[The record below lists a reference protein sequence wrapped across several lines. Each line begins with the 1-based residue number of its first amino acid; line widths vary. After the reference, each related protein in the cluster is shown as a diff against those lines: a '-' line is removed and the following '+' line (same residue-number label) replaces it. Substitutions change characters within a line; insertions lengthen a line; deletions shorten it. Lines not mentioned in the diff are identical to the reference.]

1 MSWTLFSLKQLRDGP
16 VASITLVLFT
26 LVTCAVFAATPRL
39 LVSEADLT
47 LRSALAESPV
57 DVRGLQVIVEGR
69 IAPLD
74 EPLGLVKL
82 TGQRLESMFPAA
94 VEACVGQRSFV
105 VDTPRFVMPSSVV
118 DGATL
123 RLRFDPYAASG
134 LRIVAGRLPSGIA
147 TRQADGLPLFEVALS
162 RESAHVLRV
171 SPGSRF
177 TMSLDATDI
186 LAMRQTG
193 SIEVVVVGLYDV
205 IDPSANGWFND
216 PSLARANSRSIAPP
230 VSIDDAT
237 AYASPNAYAGFIGA
251 SFSVPLRYTWRF
263 SIAPGRLSA
272 TAAPAIE
279 DGLKRMESL
288 FPASA
293 ISSASGS
300 GALRTGLL
308 QLLRDETT
316 AWSSVAAVLSMF
328 TVGAGS
334 VAALALMLVA
344 VVAGRSRRRS
354 VAVLRNRGASR
365 SHVIVSTVTDGI
377 VLALPAAVAG
387 AALAVAAVP
396 AGDVGSSS
404 SLAAAIALVTVAVYA
419 ASARAGSGDGSWADP
434 AGVRRAAVPDA
445 ARRRAVLEI
454 LAFAIAALAVFELRS
469 RGIASLAGEGAAPDP
484 WIAAAPALVAFAA
497 SLGAI
502 RLFPIVLRLLAAA
515 ASRGRGLVVVL
526 ALRLASRSG
535 AGGPVLAS
543 LVTIAAIGAFA
554 SATLVH
560 LDRTAEAAAW
570 QYTGAPFRVSEANG
584 GGLPRALLTADLPGV
599 EASATVTRVQWR
611 VRVTVTG
618 ISVTLVAIDPQ
629 AYAAAVRGTQADGVV
644 PVNALTAGASPATAI
659 VSEGLATGPAHLA
672 VGKTVDLSLDPG
684 SVSWRIA
691 ATAPSFPGVA
701 DNTPFV
707 VVSRET
713 AVEALSG
720 GVPTATDLL
729 LRAPASYAGQLGAA
743 VANLDPTARLVDAE
757 AEARAIKRSPYRD
770 AVFLGAAA
778 AALLAA
784 GYAAL
789 AIAAAFALAG
799 AGRALEL
806 AQLRTLGLARREA
819 LALAVIEHV
828 PTVGLGFLGGAAIGL
843 WLFAFLEPGLGLA
856 ALIGRQVSVAAGLE
870 PWQLGLLLVWLVVLV
885 AAGIAIETSLERRT
899 VLVTALR
906 RDGE

>member
-1 MSWTLFSLKQLRDGP
+1 MAWTLFSLKQLREGP

-39 LVSEADLT
+39 LESEADQT
-47 LRSALAESPV
+47 LRSALAANPV
-57 DVRGLQVIVEGR
+57 DVRGLQVIEEGR
-69 IAPLD
+69 IARLD
-74 EPLGLVKL
+74 DPLGLVRL

-94 VEACVGQRSFV
+94 VEACVGRRSFV
-105 VDTPRFVMPSSVV
+105 VDTPRFVMPSSIV

-123 RLRFDPYAASG
+123 RLRFDPYAAAG
-134 LRIVAGRLPSGIA
+134 FRVVAGRLPSAAVHPRG
-147 TRQADGLPLFEVALS
+147 DGVPSFEVALS

-177 TMSLDATDI
+177 TVSLDASDI

-193 SIEVVVVGLYDV
+193 SIEVVVVGLYEV
-205 IDPSANGWFND
+205 VDPSAEGWFND
-216 PSLARANSRSIAPP
+216 PSLAHPNSRSIAPP

-237 AYASPNAYAGFIGA
+237 AYASPDAYAAFIGA
-251 SFSVPLRYTWRF
+251 PFSVPLRYTWRF
-263 SIAPGRLSA
+263 SIASERVSA

-279 DGLKRMESL
+279 DGLERMESL

-293 ISSASGS
+293 ISSVSGS

-308 QLLRDETT
+308 QLLRNETT
-316 AWSSVAAVLSMF
+316 AWNSVAAVLSVF

-344 VVAGRSRRRS
+344 VVAGRSRRRF

-365 SHVIVSTVTDGI
+365 SHVIVSTVADGT
-377 VLALPAAVAG
+377 VLALPAAVVG
-387 AALAVAAVP
+387 AALAGAVVP
-396 AGDVGSSS
+396 AGDLASSS
-404 SLAAAIALVTVAVYA
+404 SLAAVTALVTVVVYA
-419 ASARAGSGDGSWADP
+419 ASARAGSSDGSSAGA

-445 ARRRAVLEI
+445 SRRRAVLEI
-454 LAFAIAALAVFELRS
+454 LAVAIAALAVFELRS
-469 RGIASLAGEGAAPDP
+469 RGIASLGGEGSAPDP

-497 SLGAI
+497 SLAAI

-570 QYTGAPFRVSEANG
+570 QSTGAPFRVGEANG
-584 GGLPRALLTADLPGV
+584 VALPRALLTADLPGV

-618 ISVTLVAIDPQ
+618 ISITLVALDPQ
-629 AYAAAVRGTQADGVV
+629 AYAAVVRGTPADGVV
-644 PVNALTAGASPATAI
+644 PVGALTAGASPATAI
-659 VSEGLATGPAHLA
+659 VSEGLTTGPAHLA
-672 VGKTVDLSLDPG
+672 VGQTLDLSLDPG
-684 SVSWRIA
+684 SVSWRIV
-691 ATAPSFPGVA
+691 ATAPSFPGVP
-701 DNTPFV
+701 DNTEFV

-713 AVEALSG
+713 AVAALSAG
-720 GVPTATDLL
+720 IPVATDLL
-729 LRAPASYAGQLGAA
+729 LRAPASYAGPLGEA

-757 AEARAIKRSPYRD
+757 AEARVLKRSPYRD

-806 AQLRTLGLARREA
+806 AQLRTLGLTGREA

-828 PTVGLGFLGGAAIGL
+828 PTVSLGFLGGAAIGL

-856 ALIGRQVSVAAGLE
+856 AVIGRQVSVPAGLE

-885 AAGIAIETSLERRT
+885 AVGIAIETSLERRT
-899 VLVTALR
+899 VLVIALR
-906 RDGE
+906 RGVE